1 MRKICERTA
10 FLSHITLFHDY
21 ERAGELTVPV
31 KVVICPK
38 LILTQRFCPEEFPR
52 EVRIILSLFNYE
64 DRAFEKLCL
73 AHELA
78 GVPFSYLDVFS
89 QDPFAIEEGVL
100 NVKID
105 YLPPLSSRSVIV
117 RILLEGSGEYTSKL
131 LLKECF
137 NCRPEI
143 VNCCDCAR
151 KI

>member
-10 FLSHITLFHDY
+10 FLSHITLFRDY

-100 NVKID
+100 NVNK
-105 YLPPLSSRSVIV
+105 LPAPFFGQ
-117 RILLEGSGEYTSKL
+117 LLFAFCSGSGEL
-131 LLKECF
+131 RANCF
-137 NCRPEI
+137 
-143 VNCCDCAR
+143 
-151 KI
+151 